1 MIPTVI
7 KWILTFSIR
16 ECIILSVPFKISWHF
31 FKYSVISST
40 FVCMCDGSLLV
51 SSAFCWVSTS
61 LKKLEWQAIVI
72 VSLIQSPKRS
82 VLQRFLASSGHSWST
97 PTTASWIKLDKIST
111 TSLKFFSRWS
121 TSGVLALAS
130 SINRLT
136 DSKLIWQ
143 VFKKVSIVSKL
154 HDLLRDH
161 KAS

>member
-1 MIPTVI
+1 MTPTAI

-16 ECIILSVPFKISWHF
+16 ECTILSLLFKISRHF

-40 FVCMCDGSLLV
+40 FFCMCDGSLLV

-72 VSLIQSPKRS
+72 ISLIQSPNRS
-82 VLQRFLASSGHSWST
+82 VLQRFLASSGHSWPTST
-97 PTTASWIKLDKIST
+97 TSSWIKLDKIST
-111 TSLKFFSRWS
+111 TSLRLFSRWS

-130 SINRLT
+130 SRNCFT
-136 DSKLIWQ
+136 DSTLFWQ
-143 VFKKVSIVSKL
+143 VFEKSAIAWKL
-154 HDLLRDH
+154 YHLLRDH

>member
-1 MIPTVI
+1 MYYFVGPLQN
-7 KWILTFSIR
+7 ILAFFQVFS
-16 ECIILSVPFKISWHF
+16 
-31 FKYSVISST
+31 Y
-40 FVCMCDGSLLV
+40 LV
-51 SSAFCWVSTS
+51 DLCLHVWWKFTCFICF
-61 LKKLEWQAIVI
+61 LGFYLIEKKLEWQAIVI

-154 HDLLRDH
+154 HDLSRDH